1 LTLHISAALGL
12 QEATAMSEKNPFRI
26 FVSHAFAEDE
36 DYNRVFEYF
45 ESRDRFFYVNCSN
58 PDNVPASGGMDALKN
73 ELLKQMKAAEVMV
86 LPVGMYRKHTTL
98 ISYQMGAAKANQIPI
113 LGIKEFGGKMPDPPE
128 VAKVVD
134 QIVEWNDR
142 MIVEA
147 ILYLARQ
154 EETVQWDVVEFSLD

>member
-1 LTLHISAALGL
+1 
-12 QEATAMSEKNPFRI
+12 MSEKNPFRI

-58 PDNVPASGGMDALKN
+58 PDNVPASGGMDALKD
-73 ELLKQMKAAEVMV
+73 ELLKQIKTAEIMV

-98 ISYQMGAAKANQIPI
+98 ISYQMDAAKANQIPI
-113 LGIKEFGGKMPDPPE
+113 LAIKEFGGAMPDPPE
-128 VAKVVD
+128 VAKAVD

-142 MIVEA
+142 AITEA
-147 ILYLARQ
+147 ILYHARQ

>member
-1 LTLHISAALGL
+1 
-12 QEATAMSEKNPFRI
+12 MSEKNPFRI

-58 PDNVPASGGMDALKN
+58 PDNVPASGGMETLKD
-73 ELLKQMKAAEVMV
+73 ELLKQIKTAEIMV

-98 ISYQMGAAKANQIPI
+98 INYQMEAAKANQLPI
-113 LGIKEFGGKMPDPPE
+113 LAIKEFGGQMPDPPE
-128 VAKVVD
+128 IAKAVD

-142 MIVEA
+142 AIAEA
-147 ILYLARQ
+147 ILYHARQ
-154 EETVQWDVVEFSLD
+154 EETVQWDVVEFDLD